1 MSIQDFQKKNPTFV
15 IRVIFTI
22 NIFWVVLPKIISKFL
37 GILCPMQSL
46 SVISN
51 SSTRLRQAP
60 RKILRVVEQEI
71 SPKGRNDNEGVEMT
85 AGKPEFS
92 INDIGND
99 RFFSNWGQAW
109 VLSFIRI
116 YPPHPQF
123 KNLICFLSV
132 FPPRARR
139 SRGAEFDPSRALF
152 ESFDKAQ
159 DRLRDLRSR
168 LIRCRGGVHLKG
180 DAHGQEWF
188 WVLLSKQKSVSWAN
202 AEGTSSRGDET
213 LHIQTLF

>member
-109 VLSFIRI
+109 VLSF
-116 YPPHPQF
+116 
-123 KNLICFLSV
+123 
-132 FPPRARR
+132 
-139 SRGAEFDPSRALF
+139 
-152 ESFDKAQ
+152 DKAQ

-180 DAHGQEWF
+180 RARARM
-188 WVLLSKQKSVSWAN
+188 VLGPFVETKERVLSQRRRNLVA
-202 AEGTSSRGDET
+202 RGRNPAYT
-213 LHIQTLF
+213 NFILTAR